1 MMTTTSQKKT
11 SLSGS
16 TTSRAPA
23 EEMVAFLND
32 SWTPYHAVVATAT
45 RLLENGFR
53 EISEKDRFDGSR
65 LEPMGKYFYTRG
77 LSSIVAFAIGG
88 EYEAGNGFVMIGA
101 HTDSPCPKL
110 KPKTK
115 VGIHPQT
122 DAMQVAVQPYGGG
135 LWHTW
140 FDRDLGVAGRVVL
153 RDEKSGKVEHRLVK
167 IGEPILRVPNLAIH
181 LNRDIYTEGFKVNF
195 QTHMAPLLGMKQKN
209 EKKEEDEATID
220 ATPPTPTNHNHHS
233 EFLEK
238 LAKALNCDPSS
249 IRDFDLQLCD
259 VQPSQIGG
267 LNGEFVLSGRLDNLA
282 SCYCSLAALIE
293 ATTEEKLKKEK
304 GIRAL
309 LHFDHEEVGS
319 ASTTGAGG
327 SLTDEFV
334 DRVTSAFGNGDADAL
349 ATARR
354 KSFLV
359 SADMA
364 HAVHPNYA
372 DKHEPGHK
380 PKFGDGVVIKHN
392 ANQRYSTDAITSFMF
407 KEIGER
413 RMIKSQE
420 FVVRSD
426 LGCGSTIG
434 PILSTRS
441 GIRTVDVG
449 MPQLSMHSI
458 REMCG
463 TEDTA
468 LCVEHFRAVYE
479 DFFEMDEK
487 MIVDG
492 SIGQLCRPC
501 DRFESLPSVGGVSSL
516 GEEMEKKMSPRT
528 YS

>member
-1 MMTTTSQKKT
+1 MSATPATAETT
-11 SLSGS
+11 
-16 TTSRAPA
+16 
-23 EEMVAFLND
+23 EEEEEEEEDHHHHSEGLVKFLND
-32 SWTPYHAVVATAT
+32 SWTAYHAVLTTCKV
-45 RLLENGFR
+45 LLENGYEEIDER
-53 EISEKDRFDGSR
+53 ESFNAQKIKRN
-65 LEPMGKYFYTRG
+65 GKYFYTRG
-77 LSSIVAFAIGG
+77 LSSVVAFAVGG
-88 EYEAGNGFVMIGA
+88 EYLSGDGFVMIGA

-115 VGIHPQT
+115 IVGQQGCL
-122 DAMQVAVQPYGGG
+122 QVAVEPYGGG

-153 RDEKSGKVEHRLVK
+153 SDTKTGKMEHRLVK
-167 IGEPILRVPNLAIH
+167 IDEAILRIPNLAIH
-181 LNRDIYTEGFKVNF
+181 LNRDVYTEGFKVNF
-195 QTHMAPLLGMKQKN
+195 QQHMAPLLAMPTT
-209 EKKEEDEATID
+209 EKKEGEEDDKDKAAKD
-220 ATPPTPTNHNHHS
+220 DNNHHHPK
-233 EFLEK
+233 FLQK
-238 LAKALNCDPSS
+238 LALALNCDASS
-249 IRDFDLQLCD
+249 IKDFDLQLCD

-267 LNGEFVLSGRLDNLA
+267 LNKEFVLSGRLDNLA
-282 SCYCSLAALIE
+282 SCYCSLMALVK
-293 ATTEEKLKKEK
+293 ATSAEKLANEK
-304 GIRAL
+304 GVRAL

-334 DRVTSAFGNGDADAL
+334 DRVTSAFATNVDADTL
-349 ATARR
+349 AIARR

-413 RMIKSQE
+413 RNIKSQE

-463 TEDTA
+463 TEDTR
-468 LCVEHFRAVYE
+468 LCVEHFKAVYE

-501 DRFESLPSVGGVSSL
+501 DRFESSPSGGGISSL
-516 GEEMEKKMSPRT
+516 GDELEKMSART
-528 YS
+528 YSS